1 MEQKTANR
9 RAAPVSTDAAGE
21 SAASPAPVDLD
32 PADWEAFRA
41 ESHRALDLMIDWLRD
56 QRRRPVWK
64 EAPAEARERFRR
76 DLPSAERDLAE
87 VVADF
92 DRFIKPYATGNTHLM
107 FMGWVQ
113 GAGTPVGMVAEMLAA
128 GLNAN
133 CGGRNHIAI
142 EVERQIAR
150 WMAEA
155 FGFPKDAS
163 GIFVT
168 GASMAN
174 FLSLLVARDQTFRER
189 DVRLNGVGALDAQLV
204 AYASREVH
212 NCVRQAMELAGL
224 GARHL
229 RLISSDEKRAMRI
242 TDLKHAIA
250 ADRAAG
256 LKPFLVVGTAGTVD
270 TGAIDRLDRLADVA
284 HSEDLWFHV
293 DGAFGALAALSPQL
307 KPLVKGLERAD
318 SVAFDFHKW
327 AHVPYDA
334 GFFLVRDREAHK
346 RAFAANAAY
355 LTRAPRGLAAG
366 DIWPCDLGVDL
377 SRGFRALKTWFTIET
392 FGTKRLAACIEQT
405 CRMARRLEG
414 HITASRDFFMR
425 APVTLNIV
433 CFGVKDDPDGAL
445 AREIV
450 MDLHERGE
458 AAPSLTIL
466 DGVPSIRAAIT
477 NHRTHDEDVDAF
489 MRLLEAAARRA
500 RQEPHEAEALPAAPR
515 GHGRSP
521 L

>member
-1 MEQKTANR
+1 MTE
-9 RAAPVSTDAAGE
+9 
-21 SAASPAPVDLD
+21 PVDLD
-32 PADWEAFRA
+32 PDDWEAFRA
-41 ESHRALDLMIDWLRD
+41 ECHRALDLMVDWLRD
-56 QRRRPVWK
+56 QRGRPVWRPAPP
-64 EAPAEARERFRR
+64 EAKERFRR
-76 DLPSAERDLAE
+76 GLPAEGRPLTQTL
-87 VVADF
+87 ADF
-92 DRFIKPYATGNTHLM
+92 DRYIKPYATGNTHPM

-142 EVERQIAR
+142 DVERQIAA
-150 WMAEA
+150 WMAQA
-155 FGFPKDAS
+155 FGFPADAS

-174 FLSLLVARDQTFRER
+174 FLSLLVARDQAFGAR
-189 DVRLNGVGALDAQLV
+189 DVRLNGLCALDGQLV

-229 RLISSDEKRAMRI
+229 RLISSDERRAMRI
-242 TDLKHAIA
+242 TELKHAIA

-256 LKPFLVVGTAGTVD
+256 LRPFLIVGTAGTVD

-293 DGAFGALAALSPQL
+293 DGAFGALAALSPEL

-327 AHVPYDA
+327 LHVPYDA
-334 GFFLVRDREAHK
+334 GFFLVRDPAAHK

-366 DIWPCDLGVDL
+366 ETWPCDLGADL

-392 FGTKRLAACIEQT
+392 FGTKRLAACMEQT
-405 CRMARRLEG
+405 CRMARRLQG
-414 HITASRDFFMR
+414 HIAGSADFVMR

-433 CFGVKDDPDGAL
+433 CFGVKDDPDGQL

-466 DGVPSIRAAIT
+466 DGAPAIRAAII
-477 NHRTHDEDVDAF
+477 NHRTHEGDIDSF
-489 MRLLEAAARRA
+489 MGFLEAAVRRA
-500 RQEPHEAEALPAAPR
+500 RQEPHEAEALPEAPR
-515 GHGRSP
+515 GPGRSP
-521 L
+521 LAQD